1 MRKRS
6 VKKKLMAMV
15 MSIGILG
22 VGGAGFTGLEV
33 QAAEPPVIS
42 DLRVS
47 ESGDGQ
53 GIVAQ
58 CSYQNYNEQSGCEMT
73 LYLYRK
79 EEAGQISIL
88 ARQKLSYAASG
99 NASTSAYQAQEG
111 VYFASVGMNY
121 GSEAVQTYSQSYY
134 SVKIKDG
141 KVEVMEI
148 SETDKDANTDSQDKA
163 LKSDKEESKSA
174 ACQHNLE
181 YKLERQAT
189 PGQDGLLAYQCTIC
203 GDVVDY
209 KEAPNSAFSVFL
221 KETAER
227 IKDAGT
233 NEVVIDTDRWMSFD
247 GTVLEA
253 LESRRDVVVDLH
265 YQYQGQRYSVRI
277 PAGEDVSGLADEN
290 GYCGF
295 LYLRQVF
302 DKTSQ
307 IRE

>member
-1 MRKRS
+1 MGKRS
-6 VKKKLMAMV
+6 VKKKLLAMI

-22 VGGAGFTGLEV
+22 LGGASFTAPEV

-42 DLRVS
+42 DLKVS

-53 GIVAQ
+53 GIMAQ
-58 CSYQNYNEQSGCEMT
+58 CSYQNYNDQSGCEMT

-79 EEAGQISIL
+79 EETGQISIL
-88 ARQKLSYAASG
+88 ARQKLSYAVSG
-99 NASTSAYQAQEG
+99 TGSTSVYQAQEG

-141 KVEVMEI
+141 KVEVTEI
-148 SETDKDANTDSQDKA
+148 SETDGDENTGSQNKA
-163 LKSDKEESKSA
+163 PKSGGEESKST

-181 YKLERQAT
+181 YKWERQAT
-189 PGQDGLLAYQCTIC
+189 AGQDGLLAYQCTIC
-203 GDVVDY
+203 GDVIDY

-221 KETAER
+221 KETAEK
-227 IKDAGT
+227 IKGAQAK
-233 NEVVIDTDRWMSFD
+233 EVVIDTDRWMSFD
-247 GTVLEA
+247 RTVLEA
-253 LESRRDVVVDLH
+253 LESRRDVAVDLY

-302 DKTSQ
+302 DEASQ
-307 IRE
+307 IGE